1 MLKAFLPCYNLQI
14 LYDLTKINTVAYQQT
29 GDLKVINILLGLM
42 SCSSVCGCCYCQA
55 RRNSDEW
62 KFHSAGRERDKA
74 KDVSYNVVET
84 SLLFDD
90 DDLPSTL
97 VLEKCPPPALH
108 LKLSLNHI
116 LVELSKA
123 WPPLV
128 DWLKTKQ

>member
-1 MLKAFLPCYNLQI
+1 
-14 LYDLTKINTVAYQQT
+14 
-29 GDLKVINILLGLM
+29 M

-62 KFHSAGRERDKA
+62 TGGGARLRSVGSLNESLQKFHSAGRERDKA